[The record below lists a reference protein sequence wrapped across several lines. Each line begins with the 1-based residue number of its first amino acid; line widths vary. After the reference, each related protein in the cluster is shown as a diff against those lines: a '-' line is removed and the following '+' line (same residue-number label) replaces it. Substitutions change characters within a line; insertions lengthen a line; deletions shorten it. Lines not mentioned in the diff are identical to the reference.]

1 MTARGYVSLALE
13 TVIYGAAI
21 WAAGTLLGGCTL
33 QAERAPATFEFPLAT
48 DTRTADGWVG
58 TRELDGRRHV
68 GDVEFW
74 DFPCTALSARYR
86 QPDRVVGTDVSVP
99 GSEGV
104 VTIEVGGCDPSW
116 TGPSSVVVFSRE
128 GGS

>member
-1 MTARGYVSLALE
+1 MTARSLLSLALE
-13 TVIYGAAI
+13 TALYGAAI
-21 WAAGTLLGGCTL
+21 WAAGTLLGGCAL
-33 QAERAPATFEFPLAT
+33 QGEHAPATFEFPLAR
-48 DTRTADGWVG
+48 DMRTVDGWIG
-58 TRELDGRRHV
+58 TRELDGRRHI

-74 DFPCTALSARYR
+74 DFPCTTLAARYR
-86 QPDRVVGTDVSVP
+86 QPDRVVGTDVTVP

-116 TGPSSVVVFSRE
+116 AGPGSVVVLARE